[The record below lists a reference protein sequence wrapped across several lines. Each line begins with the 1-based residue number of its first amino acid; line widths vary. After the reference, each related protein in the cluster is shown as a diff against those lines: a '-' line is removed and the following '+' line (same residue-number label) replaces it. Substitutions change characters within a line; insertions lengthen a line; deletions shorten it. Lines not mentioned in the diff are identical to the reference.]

1 MFVVNFFGVMNK
13 LSRIKSNVSDA
24 AKSRVPK
31 IRTTWA
37 KENERITDR
46 MFYRLFRMKRPCF
59 NALCSKIERA
69 IGEKSFRSE
78 RYIQKLAK
86 DGNSTPESR
95 MYYANLHSS
104 GTYIPGK
111 VQLAITLCLLA
122 GASYLDMFLWF
133 NVCPDHAR
141 KIARVVME
149 NWICNDDVICINFF
163 QQVLQDTDMIQ
174 EISSLFSSRSDGV
187 LNGCIG
193 ALDGWLVKIFCPTKH
208 DAENPGKYFS
218 RKGFYALNVQVI
230 VDMKKRVLW
239 RFIGEKGSA
248 HDSPVFNESKLGM
261 FMFAHAA
268 SFFAKG
274 LYLVGDSA
282 YALRPYLLT
291 PHNNVKSGSKE
302 DNYNFF
308 QSSTRIYVECAFGEI
323 DRRWGIFWRPLQGS
337 LSNHKYTID
346 SALRLHNFIIDW
358 REAEIERQATRN
370 AQGMRTLS
378 PDDIE
383 DIRELDIASRTFMI
397 ANPFALIGTYSE
409 GSEEDRARGR
419 PTNEEKEIRNQGKML
434 REKITATMRHK
445 GLLRPSTRRKMQIR
459 DEFNSVNMSEN

>member
-1 MFVVNFFGVMNK
+1 
-13 LSRIKSNVSDA
+13 
-24 AKSRVPK
+24 
-31 IRTTWA
+31 
-37 KENERITDR
+37 
-46 MFYRLFRMKRPCF
+46 
-59 NALCSKIERA
+59 
-69 IGEKSFRSE
+69 
-78 RYIQKLAK
+78 
-86 DGNSTPESR
+86 
-95 MYYANLHSS
+95 
-104 GTYIPGK
+104 
-111 VQLAITLCLLA
+111 
-122 GASYLDMFLWF
+122 
-133 NVCPDHAR
+133 
-141 KIARVVME
+141 
-149 NWICNDDVICINFF
+149 
-163 QQVLQDTDMIQ
+163 
-174 EISSLFSSRSDGV
+174 
-187 LNGCIG
+187 
-193 ALDGWLVKIFCPTKH
+193 
-208 DAENPGKYFS
+208 
-218 RKGFYALNVQVI
+218 
-230 VDMKKRVLW
+230 MKKRVLW

-459 DEFNSVNMSEN
+459 DEFNRVNMSEN